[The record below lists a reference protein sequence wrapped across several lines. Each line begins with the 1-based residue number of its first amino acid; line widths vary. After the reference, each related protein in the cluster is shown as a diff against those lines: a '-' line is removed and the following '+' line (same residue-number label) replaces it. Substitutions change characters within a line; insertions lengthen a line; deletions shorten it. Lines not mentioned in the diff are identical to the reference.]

1 MFDIIFISYEEPNAD
16 ENFANLQARF
26 PIAQRVHGVKGIH
39 QAHIEAA
46 KKALTKMFYVVDGDA
61 VIEEDFNFNYKV
73 PQKDMDA
80 VHVWRSR
87 NPVNNLVYGY
97 GGVKL
102 LPTDLTLN
110 MSIGSTDMTTSISNR
125 FRPMEQV
132 SNISAFDTTPF
143 NTWKSAFRECVKLSS
158 KVIDRQDDQETNK
171 RLDAWCQSESDI
183 AKAGAIAGKQYGLE
197 NKDNKEAL
205 KKINDFDWLQQKFDQ
220 LNMFEHRINEH

>member
-1 MFDIIFISYEEPNAD
+1 MFDIIFISYKEPNAD
-16 ENFANLQARF
+16 SNFKDLQSRF

-61 VIEEDFNFNYKV
+61 VIEDDFYFDYKV

-102 LPTDLTLN
+102 LPRDLTLN
-110 MSIGSTDMTTSISNR
+110 MNIDTADMTTSISSR
-125 FRPMEQV
+125 FRPMEQI
-132 SNISAFDTTPF
+132 SNISAFNTSPF
-143 NTWKSAFRECVKLSS
+143 DTWKSAFRECAKLSS
-158 KVIDRQDDQETNK
+158 KVIDRQKEDETNA
-171 RLDAWCQSESDI
+171 RLKTWTTVGHDRPYGEYAL
-183 AKAGAIAGKQYGLE
+183 AGAMAGMEFGLSRRSDLGLINNFE
-197 NKDNKEAL
+197 WLKEQ
-205 KKINDFDWLQQKFDQ
+205 FDG
-220 LNMFEHRINEH
+220 NT